1 MKQFKKTESCLYML
15 LYFLEHNKFDR
26 IELMNILGIT
36 ELDYYRYRNEVINTL
51 YDFGYYN
58 LIEKYEMNKK

>member
-15 LYFLEHNKFDR
+15 LYFLDNNKFDR